1 MDFKYFCTNGGGLCT
16 RCRFL
21 FLWLFSAGNA
31 ILYIIR
37 DFPRRKD
44 RFRGIA
50 NRISGHCGRPSGR
63 SGDIAGDSIV
73 LPAVRTPPVT
83 SVRTG
88 DTPLTSAGGKD
99 AYRVRPHTMDR
110 YRAGQGRNDYIYLPH
125 DLPAAPAT
133 YNKTTPSGAGQ
144 ERLHISSA
152 RPSGSTRNVQ

>member
-63 SGDIAGDSIV
+63 PA
-73 LPAVRTPPVT
+73 PTAVRTPPVT

-99 AYRVRPHTMDR
+99 AYHRT
-110 YRAGQGRNDYIYLPH
+110 I
-125 DLPAAPAT
+125 
-133 YNKTTPSGAGQ
+133 PSGPYG
-144 ERLHISSA
+144 IVGDGF
-152 RPSGSTRNVQ
+152 PVPRNSEICMGWDGKPAPYEVW

>member
-31 ILYIIR
+31 ILYIK

-63 SGDIAGDSIV
+63 PA
-73 LPAVRTPPVT
+73 PTAVRTPPAT
-83 SVRTG
+83 R
-88 DTPLTSAGGKD
+88 SAD
-99 AYRVRPHTMDR
+99 WWHPPHKCG
-110 YRAGQGRNDYIYLPH
+110 GQGRAPH
-125 DLPAAPAT
+125 PPAYHRTIPAGP
-133 YNKTTPSGAGQ
+133 YGIVGDGFPV
-144 ERLHISSA
+144 
-152 RPSGSTRNVQ
+152 PRNSEICMGWDGKPVPYEVW

>member
-99 AYRVRPHTMDR
+99 AYRIRPRTIGR
-110 YRAGQGRNDYIYLPH
+110 YLAVLFHPPRSGTTIHHSSSPGLARQTKRGDIVSCILPLLTILPRSGRP
-125 DLPAAPAT
+125 
-133 YNKTTPSGAGQ
+133 
-144 ERLHISSA
+144 
-152 RPSGSTRNVQ
+152 

>member
-63 SGDIAGDSIV
+63 PA
-73 LPAVRTPPVT
+73 PTAVRTPPVT
-83 SVRTG
+83 RVRPG

-99 AYRVRPHTMDR
+99 AYHRTIPGGPYGIVGDGFPV
-110 YRAGQGRNDYIYLPH
+110 PP
-125 DLPAAPAT
+125 PANIHFPRDGKPVP
-133 YNKTTPSGAGQ
+133 YG
-144 ERLHISSA
+144 L
-152 RPSGSTRNVQ
+152 